1 METFLEILDDSL
13 NLGHMLFDLISVS
26 FQPPCSSLPL
36 SHPPVLRFP
45 LIFQLHVMCC
55 ALQNLC
61 SWLSFNFWYFLSP
74 PPFLS
79 TLLIPMNTTGL
90 RLVWFISGSLEF
102 LMVRLHFHFSV
113 SCIGEGNGNPLQCS
127 CLENPGDGGAWCGL
141 PSMGSHR
148 VGHDWSYLA
157 AAAYTMGNTRLDEAQ
172 ACREKYQ

>member
-1 METFLEILDDSL
+1 METFLEILGDSL

-127 CLENPGDGGAWCGL
+127 CLENPGDGGAW
-141 PSMGSHR
+141 
-148 VGHDWSYLA
+148 WA
-157 AAAYTMGNTRLDEAQ
+157 AVYGVAQSRTRLKWLSNTELENLSPFKLRSLHSA
-172 ACREKYQ
+172 

>member
-1 METFLEILDDSL
+1 METFLEILGDSL

-79 TLLIPMNTTGL
+79 TWLIPMNTTGL

-127 CLENPGDGGAWCGL
+127 CLENPGDGGAW
-141 PSMGSHR
+141 
-148 VGHDWSYLA
+148 WA
-157 AAAYTMGNTRLDEAQ
+157 AVYGVAQSRTRLKWLSNTELENLSPFKLRSLHSA
-172 ACREKYQ
+172 

>member
-1 METFLEILDDSL
+1 METFLKILDNSL

-36 SHPPVLRFP
+36 SHPPVLHFP

-79 TLLIPMNTTGL
+79 TWLIPMNTTGL
-90 RLVWFISGSLEF
+90 RLVWFIPGSLEF
-102 LMVRLHFHFSV
+102 LMVRLHFHFSL

-127 CLENPGDGGAWCGL
+127 CLENPRDGGAW
-141 PSMGSHR
+141 
-148 VGHDWSYLA
+148 WA
-157 AAAYTMGNTRLDEAQ
+157 AVYGVAQSWTRLKWLSNTELENLSPFKLRSLHSA
-172 ACREKYQ
+172 

>member
-1 METFLEILDDSL
+1 METFLEILGDSL

-26 FQPPCSSLPL
+26 FQPPCSSLSL

-127 CLENPGDGGAWCGL
+127 CLENPGDGGAW
-141 PSMGSHR
+141 
-148 VGHDWSYLA
+148 WA
-157 AAAYTMGNTRLDEAQ
+157 AVYGVAQSRTRLKWLSNTELENLSPFKLRSLHSA
-172 ACREKYQ
+172 